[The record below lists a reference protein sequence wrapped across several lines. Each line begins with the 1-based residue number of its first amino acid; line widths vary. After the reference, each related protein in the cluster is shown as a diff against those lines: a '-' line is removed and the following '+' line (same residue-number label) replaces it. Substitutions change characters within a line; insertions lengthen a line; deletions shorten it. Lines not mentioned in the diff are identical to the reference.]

1 MARRPMTIVTQWLG
15 IALLIPGLLRVPL
28 PQVDFHVIR
37 HHHGD
42 GEVCLQHDH
51 LLRWHPQADE
61 AADVAV
67 LHWHW
72 FPPRHMGDALSEA
85 DFEDAPVLH
94 AHDVDG
100 FLECFWSPNPAASV
114 DARDGTSGRVNPAS
128 SLDLAWFDAP
138 RIAPRPP
145 RSAEGRPTH
154 WNDHSVAS
162 PLASLVRWNC

>member
-1 MARRPMTIVTQWLG
+1 MAHRPMTIVAQWLG
-15 IALLIPGLLRVPL
+15 IALMIPGLLRVPL

-61 AADVAV
+61 ATDVAV

-72 FPPRHMGDALSEA
+72 FPPRNMGASSSGTGDET
-85 DFEDAPVLH
+85 APVLH
-94 AHDVDG
+94 AHEVDG

-114 DARDGTSGRVNPAS
+114 DARDGVSGRFNAGS
-128 SLDLAWFDAP
+128 WLDLAWIETP
-138 RIAPRPP
+138 HITPRPP
-145 RSAEGRPTH
+145 LRAEGRPTL
-154 WNDHSVAS
+154 WNDHSTAS

>member
-1 MARRPMTIVTQWLG
+1 MVRRPIMIVAQWLG
-15 IALLIPGLLRVPL
+15 IALVIPGLLHVPL

-51 LLRWHPQADE
+51 LLRWHPQIGESDE
-61 AADVAV
+61 VAV

-72 FPPRHMGDALSEA
+72 LLPRQLDPALSGERG
-85 DFEDAPVLH
+85 DAPVLH

-114 DARDGTSGRVNPAS
+114 DARDGVSGRCNPGAP
-128 SLDLAWFDAP
+128 LDLAWINASW
-138 RIAPRPP
+138 IAPRPP
-145 RSAEGRPTH
+145 LRAEGRPTL
-154 WNDHSVAS
+154 WNDQAAAS